1 MQNQLSKDGFKIF
14 PFTFT
19 FQYAASG
26 CTFCKSF
33 TNTTLSLWSLLYFVE
48 RHKQL
53 FSGTSDFRQ
62 FLVIS
67 SFK

>member
-33 TNTTLSLWSLLYFVE
+33 TNTTLSL
-48 RHKQL
+48 
-53 FSGTSDFRQ
+53 
-62 FLVIS
+62 
-67 SFK
+67 